1 VGTVGC
7 QRSYS
12 IQLGK
17 ELRPRI
23 VRKALMRQVRENIF
37 FGVPGGRETKPG
49 QWQFRDE
56 IIRHGTLCT
65 FRIGGRRYERRV
77 ANLSP

>member
-7 QRSYS
+7 PRSYS

-23 VRKALMRQVRENIF
+23 VRKALMRQACECLKTFSSEFQAV
-37 FGVPGGRETKPG
+37 GKPNQANG
-49 QWQFRDE
+49 QFRDE
-56 IIRHGTLCT
+56 IIRHGSVYL
-65 FRIGGRRYERRV
+65 E
-77 ANLSP
+77 